1 LPTPSTGA
9 IVHAHYAAADPG
21 ADLPGRQEIEREAVA
36 NARQRGTRRGG
47 MAVDTLARLHVDPRR
62 FRVDRAWRVDVRT
75 RSLVPARSAS

>member
-1 LPTPSTGA
+1 
-9 IVHAHYAAADPG
+9 
-21 ADLPGRQEIEREAVA
+21 
-36 NARQRGTRRGG
+36 